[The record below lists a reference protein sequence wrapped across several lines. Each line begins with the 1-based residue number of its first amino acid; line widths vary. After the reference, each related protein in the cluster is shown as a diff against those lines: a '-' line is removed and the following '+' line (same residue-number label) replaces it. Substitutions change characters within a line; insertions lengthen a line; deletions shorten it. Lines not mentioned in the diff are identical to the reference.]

1 MLAIDKIQDGN
12 GCPLKYFV
20 LTIVDEVIEACTEV
34 TDCGGRSMNT
44 MSHKKELQACRKRLC
59 KIDKILY
66 KLEFS
71 IAKKAY
77 KEGKYAVVA
86 LKTEISLVV

>member
-1 MLAIDKIQDGN
+1 
-12 GCPLKYFV
+12 
-20 LTIVDEVIEACTEV
+20 
-34 TDCGGRSMNT
+34 MNT
-44 MSHKKELQACRKRLC
+44 MSRKKELQACRKRLC

-86 LKTEISLVV
+86 LKNRDIVSCPSFKSFKTVYKSEYKNKNVLCVMYKEVK

>member
-1 MLAIDKIQDGN
+1 
-12 GCPLKYFV
+12 
-20 LTIVDEVIEACTEV
+20 
-34 TDCGGRSMNT
+34 MNT
-44 MSHKKELQACRKRLC
+44 MSHKKELQAYRESLC
-59 KIDKILY
+59 KTGKILY

-86 LKTEISLVV
+86 LKNRDFVSCLTFRSFKTVYKSEYKNKNVLYVMYKEVK

>member
-1 MLAIDKIQDGN
+1 
-12 GCPLKYFV
+12 
-20 LTIVDEVIEACTEV
+20 
-34 TDCGGRSMNT
+34 MNT

-86 LKTEISLVV
+86 LKNRDFVSCLTFRSFKTVYKSQYKNKNVLCVIYREVK